1 MTPLR
6 LICSALTLFAAHAAV
21 AADALPH
28 RKSGLWEVQMTIEG
42 QASPMGTMQTCVDKA
57 SDDLMQANAQNAA
70 AKNCGPTNITRDGN
84 QVKVH
89 SECTIE
95 KMKSVTDAVF
105 TGDFE
110 TTYQGTIATRYT
122 PPIAGRSQSQMTMA
136 ARWLGP
142 CKAGQ
147 KGGDMVINGM
157 TFNPATS
164 KAK

>member
-1 MTPLR
+1 MTPFR
-6 LICSALTLFAAHAAV
+6 LACSALVLSLAQTAF

-28 RKSGLWEVQMTIEG
+28 RKSGLWEIQMTIEG
-42 QASPMGTMQTCVDKA
+42 QAAPMGAMQTCVDQA
-57 SDDLMQANAQNAA
+57 SDDLMQANAQQAA
-70 AKNCGPTNITRDGN
+70 AKHCGPTNITRDGN

-89 SECTIE
+89 SECSID
-95 KMKSVTDAVF
+95 KMKSVSDAVF
-105 TGDFE
+105 TGDFDS
-110 TTYQGTIATRYT
+110 TYRGTISTRYT

-147 KGGDMVINGM
+147 KGGDMIINGM
-157 TFNPATS
+157 TFNPSAG